1 MTETVFNKV
10 DYTVGELIE
19 AVELGSIEL
28 PGVQRPFMWKNDKIC
43 NLFASMYRG
52 APAGGMIFWG
62 NACTGDVK
70 TISHNGQRET
80 PKLQVVDG
88 QQRLTSLYAVLK
100 GTPVVR
106 RNDEEELIEIAFNP
120 LLEKFEVADET
131 IRNDKAY
138 IPNISVLWNDGAD
151 PLTIVESY
159 IESLESAEDVST
171 EERKQIGQ
179 AVARLQSLTDF
190 PFTAHELSAVV
201 I

>member
-10 DYTVGELIE
+10 DYTVRELME

-28 PGVQRPFMWKNDKIC
+28 PSMQRPFVWKNDKIC

-52 APAGGMIFWG
+52 APVGGMIFWG

-70 TISHNGQRET
+70 TISHNGQRKT

-100 GTPVVR
+100 GVPVVR
-106 RNDEEELIEIAFNP
+106 RDDEEEFIEIAFNP

-131 IRNDKAY
+131 IRNDKTY

-151 PLTIVESY
+151 PLKIVESY
-159 IESLESAEDVST
+159 IESLEPEGEVST
-171 EERKQIGQ
+171 EARKHIGQ
-179 AVARLQSLTDF
+179 AVARLQNLTDF
-190 PFTAHELSAVV
+190 PFTAHELSAVA